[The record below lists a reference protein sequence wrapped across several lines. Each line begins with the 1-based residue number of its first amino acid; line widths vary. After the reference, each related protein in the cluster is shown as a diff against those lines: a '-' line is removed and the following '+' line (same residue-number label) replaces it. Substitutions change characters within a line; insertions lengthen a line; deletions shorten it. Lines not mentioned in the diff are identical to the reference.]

1 MNRSQIREVAFLF
14 IYGSEIQKEL
24 EPSQV
29 EEFLENNEIE
39 DEKAK
44 EYVLDIANGIK
55 ENETQITKCIEEN
68 LKSNWQI
75 DRISKVSLALLKV
88 AIYEIQYKKLPYKA
102 IINEVVEL
110 AKKYGDDNS
119 KQFINGVLA
128 SIVTKLQ
135 GENEWK

>member
-1 MNRSQIREVAFLF
+1 MNRSQIREVAFQF

-24 EPSQV
+24 DPSQV
-29 EEFLENNEIE
+29 EEFLENNEIN

-44 EYVLDIANGIK
+44 VFILDIAKGIK
-55 ENETQITKCIEEN
+55 ENEIQIINCIEEN

-75 DRISKVSLALLKV
+75 NRISKVSLALLKV

-110 AKKYGDDNS
+110 AKKYGDDNA

-135 GENEWK
+135 GENK

>member
-1 MNRSQIREVAFLF
+1 MNRSQIREVAFQF

-29 EEFLENNEIE
+29 DDFLKNNDVE

-44 EYVLDIANGIK
+44 EYLLDMVTGIK
-55 ENETQITKCIEEN
+55 ENNEKIVSLIEKK
-68 LKSNWQI
+68 LKSNWEI
-75 DRISKVSLALLKV
+75 SRISKVNLALLKI

-128 SIVTKLQ
+128 SVVTKLQ
-135 GENEWK
+135 GENE